1 MQPDRAKTQRD
12 RGRERREKRE
22 REPQKK
28 EDQRRKDSRESNSNG
43 AKSSESYKVQL
54 LQPMRASFVQ
64 LLFWDRLP
72 RELISQLGCGS
83 PHARL
88 DLDGGCILRWWVVAN
103 FGLIAFVLP
112 ISKCSHLLWA
122 ALQQLRKCRSHATP
136 GVRSDL
142 LRVVQQDRHLALHGL
157 LDLQDGPR
165 PTLIGEAQPGHS
177 LPCRRQSS
185 MGLQDF
191 FGTTKPETP
200 NPKPTIKVGFKLRN
214 PKP

>member
-54 LQPMRASFVQ
+54 LQHMRASFVQ

-88 DLDGGCILRWWVVAN
+88 DLDGGCILR
-103 FGLIAFVLP
+103 
-112 ISKCSHLLWA
+112 
-122 ALQQLRKCRSHATP
+122 
-136 GVRSDL
+136 
-142 LRVVQQDRHLALHGL
+142 
-157 LDLQDGPR
+157 
-165 PTLIGEAQPGHS
+165 
-177 LPCRRQSS
+177 
-185 MGLQDF
+185 
-191 FGTTKPETP
+191 
-200 NPKPTIKVGFKLRN
+200 
-214 PKP
+214 